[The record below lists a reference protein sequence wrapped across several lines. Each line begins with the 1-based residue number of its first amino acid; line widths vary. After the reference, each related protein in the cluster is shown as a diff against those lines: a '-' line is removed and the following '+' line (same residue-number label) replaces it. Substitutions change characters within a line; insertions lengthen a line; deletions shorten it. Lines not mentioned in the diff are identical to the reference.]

1 MTQCMF
7 DRPQYDLKP
16 DPFGP
21 RMYANVS
28 NEMEVVNQ
36 RGELVVVPVAVPTG
50 LFTIMKDVIAVPVSE
65 TVRLS
70 IDATPKGEDVRYVF
84 SLMFADQLYDLW
96 DYSWGSLPKW
106 IANRL

>member
-28 NEMEVVNQ
+28 NEMEVVNL
-36 RGELVVVPVAVPTG
+36 RGEFVTVPVAVPTG
-50 LFTIMKDVIAVPVSE
+50 LFTIMKDVISVPPTERV
-65 TVRLS
+65 TLS

-84 SLMFADQLYDLW
+84 SLMYADHLYDLW
-96 DYSWGSLPKW
+96 DYSLGSLPKW